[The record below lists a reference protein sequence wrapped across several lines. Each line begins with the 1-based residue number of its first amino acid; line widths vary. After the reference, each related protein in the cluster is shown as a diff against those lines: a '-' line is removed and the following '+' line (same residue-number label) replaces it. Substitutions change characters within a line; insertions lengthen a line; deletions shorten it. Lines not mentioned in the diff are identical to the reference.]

1 MTPDVVA
8 ETAVDVS
15 QSGDVLTELTDIKQL
30 LTFIVVV
37 LVLAI
42 AFFLF
47 KRVTTLLTSFFLV
60 ETLRCAGVCWRIS
73 SQH

>member
-1 MTPDVVA
+1 MTSDVVA

-47 KRVTTLLTSFFLV
+47 KKGYNFINHFF
-60 ETLRCAGVCWRIS
+60 S
-73 SQH
+73 

>member
-42 AFFLF
+42 AFSYSKGLQ
-47 KRVTTLLTSFFLV
+47 LY
-60 ETLRCAGVCWRIS
+60 
-73 SQH
+73 

>member
-1 MTPDVVA
+1 MTPDVAA

-15 QSGDVLTELTDIKQL
+15 QSGDILTELTDIKQL

-47 KRVTTLLTSFFLV
+47 KKGYNFINQFFF
-60 ETLRCAGVCWRIS
+60 
-73 SQH
+73 

>member
-15 QSGDVLTELTDIKQL
+15 QSGDVLTELTGIKQL

-47 KRVTTLLTSFFLV
+47 KKGYNFINQFF
-60 ETLRCAGVCWRIS
+60 S
-73 SQH
+73 

>member
-15 QSGDVLTELTDIKQL
+15 QSGDMLTELTDIRQL

-47 KRVTTLLTSFFLV
+47 KKGYNFINQFF
-60 ETLRCAGVCWRIS
+60 S
-73 SQH
+73 

>member
-8 ETAVDVS
+8 ESAVDVS
-15 QSGDVLTELTDIKQL
+15 QSGDMLTELTDIKQL

-47 KRVTTLLTSFFLV
+47 KKGYNFINQFF
-60 ETLRCAGVCWRIS
+60 S
-73 SQH
+73 

>member
-1 MTPDVVA
+1 MTSDVVA

-47 KRVTTLLTSFFLV
+47 KKGYNFINQFF
-60 ETLRCAGVCWRIS
+60 S
-73 SQH
+73 

>member
-1 MTPDVVA
+1 MTPDVAA

-15 QSGDVLTELTDIKQL
+15 QSGDILTELTGIKQL

-47 KRVTTLLTSFFLV
+47 KKGYNFINQFF
-60 ETLRCAGVCWRIS
+60 S
-73 SQH
+73 